1 MKTGSI
7 SPANKLTYI
16 RTLWASALVVSFL
29 LSVLAAFRG
38 GYVGPDYNMHLSRLL
53 DSSKIFDFSAT
64 SPPTY
69 YLLGHALLLVIGR
82 NNAFPNHALDR
93 ASSYK
98 CAGNVVVFP
107 IYRAPF

>member
-1 MKTGSI
+1 MKADSI

-53 DSSKIFDFSAT
+53 DASKILDFSET
-64 SPPTY
+64 TPPTY
-69 YLLGHALLLVIGR
+69 YLLDMHYFCLSDATTL
-82 NNAFPNHALDR
+82 FPSR
-93 ASSYK
+93 SRSRK
-98 CAGNVVVFP
+98 
-107 IYRAPF
+107 